1 VIAIKNQ
8 RPQLRPR
15 VEAILE
21 AISEV
26 CLEHLDEEYAVLS
39 ARLIG
44 KLARKRPSPLL
55 RGQPRIW
62 AAGAIYT
69 VAVNNF
75 LFDAAQTLHMRAADL
90 SKLVGVP
97 QATMYNKTNQIRTL
111 LGLRSPLD
119 PEFCR
124 QDDRRPPDSLARAGR
139 RSHRRRPHP
148 ATRPPARG
156 ASARAHSQRDPA
168 VGSPATAHRSR
179 RQATVIQPG
188 PSTSARVRLTRLPAL
203 DDLQRRILG
212 IPEIREHLQ
221 GPEAAR

>member
-1 VIAIKNQ
+1 MCLARSLPPIRSAIRPRRRASFLSVGEPAKGQVIAIKNQ

-21 AISEV
+21 VISEV

-44 KLARKRPSPLL
+44 RLARKRPSPLR

-75 LFDAAQTLHMRAADL
+75 LFDAAQTPHMRAADL
-90 SKLVGVP
+90 SELVGVP
-97 QATMYNKTNQIRTL
+97 QATMYNKSNQIREL

-119 PEFCR
+119 PELCR
-124 QDDRRPPDSLARAGR
+124 QDLIEDHPTAWLVQVDSLIVDARTL
-139 RSHRRRPHP
+139 PH
-148 ATRPPARG
+148 
-156 ASARAHSQRDPA
+156 
-168 VGSPATAHRSR
+168 
-179 RQATVIQPG
+179 
-188 PSTSARVRLTRLPAL
+188 
-203 DDLQRRILG
+203 DLQQEARLLG
-212 IPEIREHLQ
+212 LIPNAIPQ
-221 GPEAAR
+221 